1 MAADLRHW
9 VSISEIVLVAGGIF
23 SLPRAR
29 SHGPHP
35 RRAAAIQ
42 HLHGRAGVWA
52 EVSDRLLGRDGVVS
66 SSQGAVRQR
75 ECALSQVRQVDEHR
89 GLRASTCH
97 W

>member
-52 EVSDRLLGRDGVVS
+52 EV
-66 SSQGAVRQR
+66 
-75 ECALSQVRQVDEHR
+75 
-89 GLRASTCH
+89 
-97 W
+97 